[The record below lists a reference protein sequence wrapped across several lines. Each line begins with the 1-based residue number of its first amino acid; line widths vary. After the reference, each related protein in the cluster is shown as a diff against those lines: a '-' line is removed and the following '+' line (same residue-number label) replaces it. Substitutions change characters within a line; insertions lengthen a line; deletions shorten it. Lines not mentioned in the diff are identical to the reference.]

1 MGLKTATNSFQLLMD
16 KVLHGLKV
24 RTCLCYLDD
33 VLICSETFEKH
44 LADIKE
50 IFQLFRKA
58 GLILGQKK

>member
-16 KVLHGLKV
+16 KVLHGLKF
-24 RTCLCYLDD
+24 RTCLYYLDD

-50 IFQLFRKA
+50 ICEQFRKA
-58 GLILGQKK
+58 GLK

>member
-16 KVLHGLKV
+16 KVLHGLKF
-24 RTCLCYLDD
+24 RTCLYYLDD

-50 IFQLFRKA
+50 ICEQF
-58 GLILGQKK
+58 